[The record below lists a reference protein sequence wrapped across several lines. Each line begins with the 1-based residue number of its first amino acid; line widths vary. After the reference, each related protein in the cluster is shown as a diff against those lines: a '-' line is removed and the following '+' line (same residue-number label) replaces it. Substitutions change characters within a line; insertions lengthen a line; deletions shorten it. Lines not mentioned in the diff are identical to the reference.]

1 MASLNEILDNAH
13 DGEALEAIGRQ
24 FGLTPAQT
32 NAAVNALLPAISMGL
47 KRSTATVDGLGDLL
61 GVMGQQQDLNEMYDD
76 AETAFGS
83 EGVAAGNEAL
93 SVIFGS
99 PDVSR
104 AVADH
109 AQQVSGVSS
118 DILKQLLPVLAGTVL
133 SGLMRAG
140 STGKAAAPQQ
150 PSPSGG
156 TLGDIL
162 GQVFGREMPGSCG
175 MPANRGQQFPP
186 PGRRPSP
193 PATED
198 SGDETE
204 PGGDLLGTILR
215 ELQKGMQEGRL
226 SPQGGGPVQ
235 MPLPGGQRRPMPPDP
250 ESPQMPGGDIFGQI
264 LRDVFGGAAGG
275 PSGMPQGGGRQSPQM
290 KDLSDLTKQLGV
302 MGGAG
307 AAVFGDHFEVGRDVE
322 KSHLESIQTVLDQF
336 QAGRPR

>member
-1 MASLNEILDNAH
+1 MASLSEILDNAH
-13 DGEALEAIGRQ
+13 DGEALEAIGGQ
-24 FGLTPAQT
+24 FGLTAAQT
-32 NAAVNALLPAISMGL
+32 EAAVNALLPAISMGL

-61 GVMGQQQDLNEMYDD
+61 GVMGQQQDLHEMYDD

-140 STGKAAAPQQ
+140 STGKATAPQQ

-156 TLGDIL
+156 SLGDIL
-162 GQVFGREMPGSCG
+162 GQVFGREMPGSPG

-215 ELQKGMQEGRL
+215 QLQKGMQEGRIN
-226 SPQGGGPVQ
+226 PQGGSVQ
-235 MPLPGGQRRPMPPDP
+235 MPLPGGQRRSSDP

-264 LRDVFGGAAGG
+264 LRDVFGGAGGG
-275 PSGMPQGGGRQSPQM
+275 PSGMPQGGQRQSPQM
-290 KDLSDLTKQLGV
+290 KDLSDLTRQLGV
-302 MGGAG
+302 RGGAG

-336 QAGRPR
+336 HAGRSR